1 MAARIA
7 NDRDHHEITES
18 ARDGLIRE
26 PECARLT
33 GLSRSTRW
41 RLERDGRFPLR
52 RRLSPGTSGWL
63 RAEVLA
69 WIASR

>member
-1 MAARIA
+1 MAAPTPQRTDLA
-7 NDRDHHEITES
+7 DHS

-41 RLERDGRFPLR
+41 RLERVGQFPPR
-52 RRLSPGTSGWL
+52 RRISPGCSAWL